1 MDDYP
6 LLELFLTMLWFFFFV
21 AWIWLLITLVA
32 DIFRSHDLSGWG
44 KALWTLLI
52 VSLPVLGALIYLI
65 ARGKGMAERQVQDY
79 ERREQEFR
87 SYVRDVSSNG
97 ASTAEELTK
106 LARLRD
112 GGVITAEEF
121 EAQKTKLLT

>member
-52 VSLPVLGALIYLI
+52 VILPVLGALIYLI
-65 ARGKGMAERQVQDY
+65 ARGEGMAERQVQDY

-87 SYVRDVSSNG
+87 SYVRDASSNG

>member
-52 VSLPVLGALIYLI
+52 VILPVLGALIYLI

-87 SYVRDVSSNG
+87 SYVRDASSNG

>member
-52 VSLPVLGALIYLI
+52 VILPVLGALIYLI

>member
-52 VSLPVLGALIYLI
+52 VILPVLGALIYLI
-65 ARGKGMAERQVQDY
+65 ARGEGMAERQVQDY